1 MDTLRELVERS
12 ATPPSRPLDLDT
24 VRMRAGQLRR
34 RRHLGTAGTT
44 VLLAAAASFMIMR
57 APFAVPVQPEILGG
71 TDLAT
76 TLDDPARGV
85 DMTEG
90 ADRLHDVDALTEPV
104 HREPVAQEQPTAAE
118 APDALADPP
127 PAGNPPTTPDDGDAA
142 PGGPGLDEGCRV
154 ELHESPCT
162 FVATMEGGYEAD
174 GSGDW
179 TITIERGDVQF
190 VVNGEVDPACGAS
203 GTIQPGDRVTVDS
216 TRGSAPLLLS
226 YGGHTWVGAGSTYGH
241 GCTAT

>member
-24 VRMRAGQLRR
+24 VKVRAGQLRR
-34 RRHLGTAGTT
+34 RRHLGTAGSTL
-44 VLLAAAASFMIMR
+44 VLAAVLSFVVMR
-57 APFAVPVQPEILGG
+57 APFAAPAQPEILGG

-76 TLDDPARGV
+76 MDDPAPGV
-85 DMTEG
+85 DTTEG
-90 ADRLHDVDALTEPV
+90 VAQLRDGDGLAEPV
-104 HREPVAQEQPTAAE
+104 HSEPVIKEQPTATE
-118 APDALADPP
+118 APDAMADPQ
-127 PAGNPPTTPDDGDAA
+127 PAGTPQTTPHDGDAV

-154 ELHESPCT
+154 ELHDSPCT
-162 FVATMEGGYEAD
+162 YVATMEGGYEAD

-190 VVNGEVDPACGAS
+190 VINGEVDPVCGAM
-203 GTIQPGDRVTVDS
+203 GTIQPGDRVTVDP
-216 TRGSAPLLLS
+216 TRGSDPLLLS
-226 YGGHTWVGAGSTYGH
+226 YGGHTWVAAGSTYGD